1 LWLALF
7 KANTEEELKMIDDM
21 GVTEL
26 SEAVKAYHNVTLSPE
41 FREMEFIRL
50 ANEASAL
57 HNAEKRGHDKGRDE
71 GLKEGRSEGLKEA
84 STKIAHKLKNA
95 RTMTIAEIAEL
106 TELTTQEIEQL

>member
-1 LWLALF
+1 
-7 KANTEEELKMIDDM
+7 MIDDM

-57 HNAEKRGHDKGRDE
+57 HNAEQKGHEKGRKKGRSE
-71 GLKEGRSEGLKEA
+71 GLKEGRKEGRSEGLKEA
-84 STKIAHKLKNA
+84 NIKIAHKLKNA
-95 RTMTIAEIAEL
+95 KTMTITEIAEL
-106 TELTTQEIEQL
+106 TELTVQEIEQL